1 MKLGTV
7 LVTASLTAIALP
19 AAAAEDID
27 QIQTLTQQQFR
38 LFSEDLA
45 AALSWK
51 ALTPTT
57 PLGVTGW
64 DIGLAVTVTKL
75 ENRAVFEQASGGD
88 FPAEL
93 VVPSLRLHKG
103 LPYGIDFGLMAAG
116 VPGSNIRL
124 WGGEVRY
131 AFISGLAV
139 PSIGVRG
146 AFTRLSGV
154 EQLDFDS
161 RSLDISIAKGFAGF
175 TPYGGIGKVWAD
187 SDPKVGT
194 LSKEEVS
201 RTKTFLGLQV
211 NLGITNFL
219 FEADR
224 TGDATTYGAKL
235 GLRF

>member
-1 MKLGTV
+1 MTLKPL
-7 LVTASLTAIALP
+7 LVAASLGALALP

-27 QIQTLTQQQFR
+27 QIQTLSQQQFR

-57 PLGVTGW
+57 PLGTTGF

-93 VVPSLRLHKG
+93 VVPSLRLNKG
-103 LPYGIDFGLMAAG
+103 LPYGIDLGLMAAA
-116 VPGSNIRL
+116 VPGSNVRL
-124 WGGEVRY
+124 WGGEIRY
-131 AFISGLAV
+131 ALVSGVAV
-139 PSIGVRG
+139 PSVGLRG

-154 EQLDFDS
+154 DQLDFDS
-161 RSLDISIAKGFAGF
+161 RSLDISIAKGFAGI

-187 SDPKVGT
+187 SDPKVGS

-201 RTKTFLGLQV
+201 HTKTFLGVQV